1 MLDHRRATAAI
12 GLNKTILG
20 ELVENALDG
29 DPADL
34 ELLLKIDTS
43 RKPVPWLER
52 PPGDPLP

>member
-34 ELLLKIDTS
+34 ELLLKID
-43 RKPVPWLER
+43 L
-52 PPGDPLP
+52 L